1 MAWQARTVDEE
12 GDLRELAMGRGLKKA
27 VSAQH
32 DEVLGIFFPER
43 AAGLPVDLRRLRS
56 SPAV

>member
-43 AAGLPVDLRRLRS
+43 GGWSAGRPSQASV
-56 SPAV
+56 

>member
-1 MAWQARTVDEE
+1 MAGADR
-12 GDLRELAMGRGLKKA
+12 GRRGRPQGTRDGAALKKA

>member
-1 MAWQARTVDEE
+1 MAGADR
-12 GDLRELAMGRGLKKA
+12 GRRGRPQGTRDGAALKKA

-43 AAGLPVDLRRLRS
+43 GGWSAGRPSQASV
-56 SPAV
+56 